1 MTRPLPIRI
10 IAEALLLAGIFLA
23 VWFGVY
29 NIVPKDWSYKPRL
42 SIEDEKKLGDML
54 INNYLQGEQRI
65 TDPDALDMIYNMG
78 NRLQQQIPGSQ
89 YNYTFYIVRS
99 DVANAFTLPGGNIV
113 IFSGLIE
120 MADTPEELAGVLGHE
135 MGHAEKRHVV
145 DRLIKEFGITAIGAI
160 LLGDKGGM
168 IGGLL
173 QKAISTSFDRD
184 QEREADD
191 FALKTLVSCGINP
204 KYFADFFDKL
214 DKDSSGLDDGL
225 EMISTHPD
233 NGERIAKARNYR
245 LPAGF
250 TEKPFTEDEVDLK
263 KLKALVR

>member
-1 MTRPLPIRI
+1 MNRPQPIRI
-10 IAEALLLAGIFLA
+10 VAEALLLAGIFLA

-29 NIVPKDWSYKPRL
+29 SIVPKDWSYKPRL
-42 SIEDEKKLGDML
+42 SLEDEKKLGDML
-54 INNYLQGEQRI
+54 VDNYLQGEQRV
-65 TDPDALDMIYNMG
+65 TNPEALDMVYAIG
-78 NRLQQQIPGSQ
+78 NRLQEKIPGSQ
-89 YNYTFYIVRS
+89 YNYTFYIVKS
-99 DVANAFTLPGGNIV
+99 PLANAFTLPGGNIV

-135 MGHAEKRHVV
+135 MGHAENRHVV

-184 QEREADD
+184 QEHEADD
-191 FALKTLVSCGINP
+191 FAIKTLVSCGIKP
-204 KYFADFFDKL
+204 SYFADFFDKL
-214 DKDSSGLDDGL
+214 DKESSGLEDGL

-233 NGERIAKARNYR
+233 NGERIAKARNYKV
-245 LPAGF
+245 PASF
-250 TEKPFTEDEVDLK
+250 KEVPFSADEVDLK
-263 KLKALVR
+263 RLKELVQ

>member
-1 MTRPLPIRI
+1 MIRPQPIRI
-10 IAEALLLAGIFLA
+10 IAEALLLAGIFLG

-29 NIVPKDWSYKPRL
+29 SLVPKDWSYKPRL
-42 SIEDEKKLGDML
+42 SFEDEKKLGDIL
-54 INNYLQGEQRI
+54 IDSYLQGEQRV
-65 TDPDALDMIYNMG
+65 TDPEALDMIYAMG
-78 NRLQQQIPGSQ
+78 NRLQEQIPNSQ
-89 YNYTFYIVRS
+89 YNYTFYIVKS
-99 DVANAFTLPGGNIV
+99 PVANAFTLPGGNIV

-120 MADTPEELAGVLGHE
+120 LADTPEELAGVLGHE
-135 MGHAEKRHVV
+135 MGHAENRHVV

-160 LLGDKGGM
+160 VLGDKGGM

-191 FALKTLVSCGINP
+191 FALKTLVSSGINP
-204 KYFADFFDKL
+204 KYFGDFFSKL
-214 DKDSSGLDDGL
+214 DKESSVLENGL

-233 NGERIAKARNYR
+233 NGERIAKARNYK

-250 TEKPFTEDEVDLK
+250 TEKPFTADEVDLK
-263 KLKALVR
+263 KLKELVQ